1 MFKLSSLKKRFY
13 FVAASYFRFFAN
25 FSLKRWRP
33 RIIAV
38 TGSAGK
44 TTMLN
49 LLESQLGDKA
59 HYSHDANSAFGVAFD
74 ILGLRGITGSKLH
87 WFALFFKAPL
97 RAFFYKRAETFYI
110 VEIDG
115 ERPHEVSFLA
125 KWLRPEATIWVSLGR
140 SHASHFEAEV
150 RAGKFKNID
159 EAIADEFAQ
168 LPQSTKNLVLIDA
181 DNPLMVS
188 TTSNLGTKVVKLNK
202 NFIKNYEVFPDKTIF
217 STKTNQFIF
226 HYPQP
231 RDVAIQLAMLD
242 ALMSYLDIP
251 LSYDLSGFVSPP
263 GRSSF
268 FPGKNNL
275 KLVDSS
281 YNAHIISMTSILEMS
296 REMQTPHKWLII
308 GDIID
313 QGSLTSSEHKKL
325 AELLLQA
332 KAEKILLVGKRTREY
347 TFPLLKNASAESFL
361 TPQEA
366 LKYIEKNAKN
376 GETLIFKGSQYL
388 EWIIEKLLAS
398 PSDAALLPR
407 RELAA
412 IKRREARGL
421 K

>member
-1 MFKLSSLKKRFY
+1 MSITRRFKKRFY
-13 FVAASYFRFFAN
+13 LLAASYFRFFAD

-49 LLESQLGDKA
+49 LLEAELGDKA

-87 WFALFFKAPL
+87 WLTLFIATPFRSLFFTHSAE
-97 RAFFYKRAETFYI
+97 FYV

-115 ERPHEVSFLA
+115 ERPHEVNFLA
-125 KWLRPEATIWVSLGR
+125 KWLKPEVTIWVSLGR
-140 SHASHFEAEV
+140 SHASFFEAEV

-159 EAIADEFAQ
+159 EAIADEFSK
-168 LPQSTKNLVLIDA
+168 LPQNTENLVLIDG
-181 DNPLMVS
+181 NSPLMVA
-188 TTSNLGTKVVKLNK
+188 TTDNLGQKRVKLSK
-202 NFIKNYEVFPDKTIF
+202 DFIKKYEVFPEKTIF
-217 STKTNQFIF
+217 SAKNGQFIF
-226 HYPQP
+226 NSPQP
-231 RDVAIQLAMLD
+231 RDVSIQLAMLD
-242 ALMSYLDIP
+242 ALMNYLGLP

-268 FPGKNNL
+268 FQGKNGL

-281 YNAHIISMTSILEMS
+281 YNAHIISMASVLEMS
-296 REMQTPHKWLII
+296 REMRSPRKWLVI

-313 QGSLTSSEHKKL
+313 QGSLTSGEHQKL
-325 AELLLQA
+325 AELLLQS
-332 KAEKILLVGKRTREY
+332 KAEQILLVGKRTRQY
-347 TFPLLKNASAESFL
+347 TFPLLKDLKAESFL
-361 TPQEA
+361 TPQDA

-388 EWIIEKLLAS
+388 EWIIEKLLAN